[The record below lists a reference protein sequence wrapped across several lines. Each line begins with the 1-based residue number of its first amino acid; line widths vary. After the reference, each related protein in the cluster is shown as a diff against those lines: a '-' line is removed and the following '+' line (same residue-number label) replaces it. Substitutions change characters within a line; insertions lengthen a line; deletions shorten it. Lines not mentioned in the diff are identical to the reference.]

1 MASFL
6 DTTKNWRTLKNML
19 LASVAFKQAGKSRAR
34 KIFNCGENISLISRE
49 FDGKNTE
56 ANWKKMD
63 KLVMKDIRARLHK
76 LTGGKKEKLKIEK
89 KGQGTFNEV
98 GVFKNKK
105 GEARFA
111 WRKLIEPITVV
122 TINFTNSESDTDDS
136 DSYNVEAK
144 EELENQ
150 YKEYRLSC
158 KLSKKEIAPKIVGL
172 ANASIITSSEDRT
185 EKHTKLYQI
194 METYEGDVG
203 DLLESIGLIDDEDE
217 FNLVRTLENKL
228 MIMFKKLSKLN
239 IICGDL
245 KARNSV
251 YRFNGKSKKH
261 DNLEVKLIDWGVG
274 FCITK
279 HTGKKDEKLRAGS
292 MMILYSLAAQIENH
306 PHNPPLFRDQLH
318 SLLKKESTRNTY
330 STFLLETDLP
340 YGFTLAQMA
349 YNYYGVAD
357 ELFEPPPSYED
368 WIESTK
374 EDRSEI
380 VENIQNVL
388 KRLYID

>member
-1 MASFL
+1 MSSFL

-56 ANWKKMD
+56 ANWEKMD

-76 LTGGKKEKLKIEK
+76 LTGGKKEKLKIVNVA
-89 KGQGTFNEV
+89 QGGYNEV

-111 WRKLIEPITVV
+111 WRKMLDPITVV
-122 TINFTNSESDTDDS
+122 TINFTDSDSDTDDS

-158 KLSKKEIAPKIVGL
+158 KLSKEEIAPKIVGL
-172 ANASIITSSEDRT
+172 ANASIITSSENRT

-194 METYEGDVG
+194 METYDGDVYE
-203 DLLESIGLIDDEDE
+203 LLKDIRIYDDEK
-217 FNLVRTLENKL
+217 KL
-228 MIMFKKLSKLN
+228 METLQNQLMKLFISLSKLN

-245 KARNSV
+245 KPLNSV
-251 YRFNGKSKKH
+251 YRFKDD
-261 DNLEVKLIDWGVG
+261 DNLEVKLIDWGVD
-274 FCITK
+274 FCIQEH
-279 HTGKKDEKLRAGS
+279 HTSKYSLKIKSRS
-292 MMILYSLAAQIENH
+292 MMILYSLAAQVESH
-306 PHNPPLFRDQLH
+306 PLNEPLFGYVINRF
-318 SLLKKESTRNTY
+318 LKINDNLKMV
-330 STFLLETDLP
+330 STFLLETFLP
-340 YGFTLAQMA
+340 HGRTMAQMA
-349 YNYYGVAD
+349 YHYYGD
-357 ELFEPPPSYED
+357 EDDLFEPPPSYED
-368 WIESTK
+368 WNKSTK
-374 EDRSEI
+374 GDKREF

-388 KRLYID
+388 ERVYISVF